1 MASNNAYAQNPYQT
15 LYTGNNVKI
24 QITTA
29 STVRVIGLAENIT
42 VSRSVGRTPRYAVG
56 DPRWVDAPVG
66 QASVTVSATVMIPT
80 NAVNGLPNA
89 DVNPSKGLV
98 TELQADAS
106 SITVMDKVSG
116 AVLYKIDNC
125 YYNSDTLQLPAADI
139 LSGSIQWLAQ
149 DTEAWR

>member
-15 LYTGNNVKI
+15 LYTGNNVKLS
-24 QITTA
+24 ITTGSVTTFPA
-29 STVRVIGLAENIT
+29 LAENIT

-66 QASVTVSATVMIPT
+66 QLSVTVSATVMIPT
-80 NAVNGLPNA
+80 NALNGLPHA
-89 DVNPSKGLV
+89 DVNPSGSLIA
-98 TELQADAS
+98 ELEANPS

-116 AVLYKIDNC
+116 VVLYKIDNC